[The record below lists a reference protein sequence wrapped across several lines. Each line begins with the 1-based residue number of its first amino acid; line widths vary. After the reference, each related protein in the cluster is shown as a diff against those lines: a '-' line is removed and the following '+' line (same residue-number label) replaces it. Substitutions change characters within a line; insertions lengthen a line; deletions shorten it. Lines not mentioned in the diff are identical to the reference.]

1 MTMKDAARRALLGV
15 LILLLAAPPGVLAQF
30 APPSP
35 PPLEGAI
42 APPTFRQEELDQ
54 LLAPIALYPDAL
66 LAQILM
72 ASTYPLEV
80 VQAARW
86 VKAYPNVSGPQ
97 LEEAMQQQPWDPS
110 VKSLTAFPQ
119 VLAMMDGNLEWT
131 QKLGE
136 AFLAQQPDLMA
147 TVQTLR
153 AKAQAAGYLQSTPQQ
168 TVIAEPQF
176 IRIEPATPQ
185 IVYVPVY
192 NPTVVYGPW
201 WYPAYP
207 PYYWY
212 PPGYVVGTSVF
223 SFGIGLAVGAVLWGG
238 FDWHRHHVTI
248 VNVHH
253 FNTFTRTRITDG
265 TWHHNVLHRRGVP
278 YHDPG
283 IRQRFGQGPLPGAGG
298 REAFRGRVQQPP
310 QQTAPRGTGGR
321 PVGGAA
327 PPRVGGTPQGGPAGP
342 QTPRVSRPP
351 AAGVARGPGAP
362 PATVRVPQAPRPPAA
377 LEGLGRGGATR
388 GFSDRGRSSRTSTG
402 TAKPS
407 PSVPKAPAGG
417 GRPGGGG
424 EGRK

>member
-1 MTMKDAARRALLGV
+1 MTMRGAARRGLLGI
-15 LILLLAAPPGVLAQF
+15 LILLLAVPPGALGQF

-42 APPTFRQEELDQ
+42 APPIFRQEELDQ

-72 ASTYPLEV
+72 GSTYPLEV

-119 VLAMMDGNLEWT
+119 VLAMMDGNLDWT

-136 AFLAQQPDLMA
+136 AFLAQQPDVMA

-185 IVYVPVY
+185 TVYVPVY

-223 SFGIGLAVGAVLWGG
+223 SFGIGLAMGAVLWGG
-238 FDWHRHHVTI
+238 FDWHRRHVTI
-248 VNVHH
+248 VNVHN
-253 FNTFTRTRITDG
+253 FNTFNRTRITDR
-265 TWHHNVLHRRGVP
+265 TWRHDVVHRRGVP

-283 IRQRFGQGPLPGAGG
+283 VRQRFGQGPLPGAGA
-298 REAFRGRVQQPP
+298 REPFRGRVQQVP
-310 QQTAPRGTGGR
+310 QQLAPRVIDRRPGGG
-321 PVGGAA
+321 PA
-327 PPRVGGTPQGGPAGP
+327 PRVGGTPQGSLAK
-342 QTPRVSRPP
+342 QQAPRVLRPP
-351 AAGVARGPGAP
+351 AAGVGKGPGGP
-362 PATVRVPQAPRPPAA
+362 PAAVRVPQAPRPLAA
-377 LEGLGRGGATR
+377 LEGLGRGGEIR
-388 GFSDRGRSSRTSTG
+388 SFGDRGRASRMGTG
-402 TAKPS
+402 AAKLA
-407 PSVPKAPAGG
+407 PSVPKGPAGG
-417 GRPGGGG
+417 GRPGGGEG
-424 EGRK
+424 GRK